1 MCYSAQNCHTREAR
15 PKEQTKTPT
24 KVHQLQNRQN
34 TITQISPENGKP
46 FWGQMDP
53 IETIK
58 ASIRP
63 DKLRVLKYPSP
74 KLFTLRFRPTIGC
87 FTYVLDGFLRSG
99 TKIEHS
105 RENVWPNHNS
115 LRKPLPARPK
125 WWAVSKWTNHETP
138 NHSSPNAKWS
148 KRG

>member
-53 IETIK
+53 IETIT

-99 TKIEHS
+99 TKINILGRMS
-105 RENVWPNHNS
+105 DQTTIACGNLCRQM
-115 LRKPLPARPK
+115 PK
-125 WWAVSKWTNHETP
+125 AEVMSCLKVNK
-138 NHSSPNAKWS
+138 S
-148 KRG
+148 